1 MNPNRKKGCEL
12 GYGPGSEGGGTGK
25 KHDARRKPP
34 PNMRSLARAYTAEGT
49 RILAAIMRDEN
60 QPGMTRVAAIKILF
74 DRGWGPP
81 SEPAIANDTGLVK
94 VVNEIVHVHETRE
107 EIEFNDQTPLLK
119 LTPEEADGESKKTH

>member
-1 MNPNRKKGCEL
+1 MKPG
-12 GYGPGSEGGGTGK
+12 GPGSGGGTT
-25 KHDARRKPP
+25 RRRRAP
-34 PNMRSLARAYTAEGT
+34 PNIRSLARAYTAEGT

-60 QPGMTRVAAIKILF
+60 QPGMTRVAAVKILF

-81 SEPAIANDTGLVK
+81 IQEAIANDSGLLK

-107 EIEFNDQTPLLK
+107 QVEFRDQTPLLE

>member
-1 MNPNRKKGCEL
+1 MNSNRKKGCKL
-12 GYGPGSEGGGTGK
+12 GYGPGSEGGTT
-25 KHDARRKPP
+25 RRRRAPADI
-34 PNMRSLARAYTAEGT
+34 RSLARAYTAEAT

-81 SEPAIANDTGLVK
+81 SEPAIANDQNGLLK

-107 EIEFNDQTPLLK
+107 EIEFRDQTPLLE